1 MRFEWDP
8 QKNESNLAKH
18 GISFVAATGV
28 FDDPMRI
35 EMNSSK
41 PGYGEARNKAIG
53 IVESKHVTVIYTD
66 RGEVR
71 RIISARRS
79 RINERRHYDQRGKDG

>member
-18 GISFVAATGV
+18 GISFVAAAGV

-35 EMNSSK
+35 ELDSSK
-41 PGYGEARNKAIG
+41 PEYGESRNKAIG
-53 IVESKHVTVIYTD
+53 MMESKHFTVMYTD

-79 RINERRHYDQRGKDG
+79 RTNERRQYDLGDKGG